1 MTEIRGLEAL
11 NRKLKT
17 LEQFQRKMKKPT
29 QQSLILLQDYIAT
42 APRKKK
48 GAFTAMATDGQR
60 KAYWAKVSAAKKA
73 GHPIHREG
81 VGYKRSDTMSRGWT
95 DGNSIKISTTS
106 NGIRGELGNVKAK
119 AYGRYVQ
126 GPFPQWQQ
134 PFHKASGWRTI
145 DETIDKN
152 EKKVMKFYDVVV
164 KRELNK

>member
-17 LEQFQRKMKKPT
+17 LEQFQRKMKEPT

-60 KAYWAKVSAAKKA
+60 RAYWAKVSAAKKA

-81 VGYKRSDTMSRGWT
+81 VGYVRSDTMSRGWT

-119 AYGRYVQ
+119 AYGTYVQ
-126 GPFPQWQQ
+126 GSQQQ

-145 DETIDKN
+145 DETVEKN
-152 EKKVMKFYDVVV
+152 EKKIMKFYDDVT